1 LGALPTFQSQVNT
14 AGDYIEI
21 KAGEALTSAN
31 NASTSASEASSSA
44 TAASLEA
51 AAWVS
56 GASYTAGA
64 VVWTS
69 SDYASY
75 RAKTTHSG
83 ITTDPSLD
91 TTRWQNLTGFR
102 QIADFGITATVD
114 EVNKLAGVTAT
125 TAEINYL
132 DVTTLGVSQASK
144 AVTSDTN
151 GVTTFA
157 DGVNEGFTSVTST
170 SNATTV
176 NCRVGNV
183 FSHTLTENTTFT
195 FSNPPSTGTA
205 YGFMLKLVQGSTART
220 VTWPASVD
228 WAIGRTPSIS
238 SGSGEIDMFV
248 FMTHD
253 GGTAWYGFTAG
264 QDLS

>member
-14 AGDYIEI
+14 AGDYIET

-31 NASTSASEASSSA
+31 NASTSEANAASSA
-44 TAASLEA
+44 TAASQVA

-56 GASYTAGA
+56 GASYTVGA
-64 VVWTS
+64 VVWS
-69 SDYASY
+69 PSDYASY

-102 QIADFGITATVD
+102 QLTDFGVTSSVA
-114 EVNKLAGVTAT
+114 EVNY
-125 TAEINYL
+125 I
-132 DVTTLGVSQASK
+132 DITTLGVSQASK
-144 AVTSDTN
+144 AVTSDAN

-195 FSNPPSTGTA
+195 FSNPNAGGTYILILRQNSA
-205 YGFMLKLVQGSTART
+205 GSYT
-220 VTWPASVD
+220 VTWPGTVT
-228 WAIGRTPSIS
+228 WAGGTPPTMTSTANKY
-238 SGSGEIDMFV
+238 DVYTFV
-248 FMTHD
+248 FD
-253 GGTAWYGFTAG
+253 GSKYFGSYIQDFT
-264 QDLS
+264 